1 MQAKRWIWH
10 AARPPAKQRL
20 SLEMT
25 RLVSA
30 VLSFFL
36 PWTCTGAPLTFPGGS
51 GPGHGKRI
59 VLIAGDQEYRS
70 EESIPQLALILSQEH
85 GFDCTVL
92 FSKNK
97 QTGEIDP
104 ATIDNIPDLDALQN
118 ADLMVLFA
126 RWLELPDEQMKQI
139 IDYTNS
145 GRPIVALRT
154 ATHPFHYVKH
164 LNSPFARYS
173 YDSKDPAGGYGRL
186 VVGETWISHYGKH
199 QVESTRGVIAPG
211 LENHP
216 ILRGVRDIW
225 GASDVYTITSLSGD
239 SKPLVL
245 GQVLSGLEPTSPP
258 DPEKKQLPIA
268 WTKTYTGET
277 GKTARVF
284 TTTMGHAL
292 DFANEGFRQMVVNGC
307 YWALGLEGQ
316 ISAGSSVVL
325 VGEYNPNPIGPGKQK
340 MNLTPAT
347 WAAAVR

>member
-1 MQAKRWIWH
+1 MPAKLWTWH
-10 AARPPAKQRL
+10 AAKAQARRRL
-20 SLEMT
+20 CLEMT
-25 RLVSA
+25 KLITA
-30 VLSFFL
+30 VVWLYL
-36 PWTCTGAPLTFPGGS
+36 PLCCVGAALTFSGAA

-97 QTGEIDP
+97 ETGEIDP
-104 ATIDNIPDLDALQN
+104 STIDNIPDLGVLHG

-225 GASDVYTITSLSGD
+225 GASDVYTITNLSGD

-245 GQVLSGLEPTSPP
+245 GQVLSGMEPTSLP
-258 DPEKKQLPIA
+258 DPDKKQLPVA
-268 WTKTYTGET
+268 WTKSYTGES

-284 TTTMGHAL
+284 ATTMGHAL
-292 DFANEGFRQMVVNGC
+292 AFENEGFRRLAVN
-307 YWALGLEGQ
+307 
-316 ISAGSSVVL
+316 
-325 VGEYNPNPIGPGKQK
+325 
-340 MNLTPAT
+340 
-347 WAAAVR
+347 